1 MKLNKHAVSDK
12 EIKRKK
18 LSAMNNYR
26 RLFFNQLTNSNN
38 QSNPATGSQEEDRKL
53 SMSSAMSDGLDGFDD
68 PN

>member
-1 MKLNKHAVSDK
+1 
-12 EIKRKK
+12 
-18 LSAMNNYR
+18 MNNYR